1 MTIDWLKCREL
12 WNKISKLIIICNQ
25 YEIMFGLLFLHSAG
39 SDIYLLLR
47 KWIIQGQNA
56 NTVIQVVETEQIDL
70 THSDST
76 KHLSI

>member
-1 MTIDWLKCREL
+1 MK
-12 WNKISKLIIICNQ
+12 
-25 YEIMFGLLFLHSAG
+25 LFLAYCFYIQL
-39 SDIYLLLR
+39 DQTYLLLR

-56 NTVIQVVETEQIDL
+56 NTVIQVVEAEQIDL